1 VYLSGSL
8 IHEQPNCKV
17 YVMTTKGSIVVF
29 GAHPDDIEIGMGG
42 TTPKLVGLGYDVNL
56 VVATLPNFVATDTK
70 EDRRMEATMS
80 AKVMGCK
87 APEFLDLNPD
97 QIIFNRRFVTQISD
111 IIQKHN
117 PEAIFTQWIGD
128 THQDHQALTRA
139 VIAASRD
146 RNDLFMYETTIPGGI
161 SEYSFRPQLF
171 VDVTQTLDLK
181 RSALECF
188 DSQKIRCGPVWI
200 DALVG
205 RCSFRGYQMNT
216 KYAEAFEVIKTS
228 KW

>member
-1 VYLSGSL
+1 
-8 IHEQPNCKV
+8 
-17 YVMTTKGSIVVF
+17 MATKSSIIVF

-42 TTPKLVGLGYDVNL
+42 TVPKLVGLGYDVTL

-70 EDRRMEATMS
+70 EDRRREATMS

-117 PEAIFTQWIGD
+117 PGEIFTQWIGD

-161 SEYSFRPQLF
+161 SENAFRPQLF
-171 VDVTQTLDLK
+171 VDVTETLELK
-181 RSALECF
+181 KNALECF

-205 RCSFRGYQMNT
+205 RCSFRGYQMNA
-216 KYAEAFEVIKTS
+216 KYAEAFEVIKVS

>member
-1 VYLSGSL
+1 MA
-8 IHEQPNCKV
+8 IKR
-17 YVMTTKGSIVVF
+17 SIVAF

-42 TTPKLVGLGYDVNL
+42 TVAKLVGLGYDVNL

-70 EDRRMEATMS
+70 EDRRKEATLS

-87 APEFLDLNPD
+87 APEFLDLAPD
-97 QIIFNRRFVTQISD
+97 EVIVGRKFVTLID
-111 IIQKHN
+111 KLIKKHE
-117 PEAIFTQWIGD
+117 PEAVFTQWIGD
-128 THQDHQALTRA
+128 SHQDHQALTRA

-146 RNDLFMYETTIPGGI
+146 MDNLFMYETTIPGGI
-161 SEYSFRPQLF
+161 TENPFRPQLF

-181 RSALECF
+181 RNALDCF
-188 DSQKIRCGPVWI
+188 DSQKIRCGPIWI

-205 RCSFRGYQMNT
+205 RCSYRGYQMNT
-216 KYAEAFEVIKTS
+216 KYAEAFEVVKIS

>member
-1 VYLSGSL
+1 MLSS
-8 IHEQPNCKV
+8 NN
-17 YVMTTKGSIVVF
+17 MTSKSSIVVF

-42 TTPKLVGLGYDVNL
+42 TVPKLVGLGYDLTL

-70 EDRRMEATMS
+70 EDRRTEATMS

-161 SEYSFRPQLF
+161 SESAFRPQLF
-171 VDVTQTLDLK
+171 VDVTETLELK
-181 RSALECF
+181 KNALECF

-205 RCSFRGYQMNT
+205 RCSFRGYQMNA
-216 KYAEAFEVIKTS
+216 KYAEAFEVIKVS

>member
-1 VYLSGSL
+1 MRAIPLISSVLS
-8 IHEQPNCKV
+8 NNN
-17 YVMTTKGSIVVF
+17 MTTKSSIIVF

-42 TTPKLVGLGYDVNL
+42 TVPKLVGLGYDVTL

-70 EDRRMEATMS
+70 EDRRRESTMS

-161 SEYSFRPQLF
+161 SENAFRPQLF
-171 VDVTQTLDLK
+171 VDVTETLELK
-181 RSALECF
+181 KNALECF

-205 RCSFRGYQMNT
+205 RCSFRGYQMNA
-216 KYAEAFEVIKTS
+216 KYAEAFEVIKVS

>member
-1 VYLSGSL
+1 
-8 IHEQPNCKV
+8 
-17 YVMTTKGSIVVF
+17 MTTKSSIIVF

-42 TTPKLVGLGYDVNL
+42 TVPKLVGLGYDLTL

-70 EDRRMEATMS
+70 EDRRREATMS

-87 APEFLDLNPD
+87 APEFLDLNPE

-161 SEYSFRPQLF
+161 SENAFRPQLF
-171 VDVTQTLDLK
+171 VDVTETLELK
-181 RSALECF
+181 KNALECF
-188 DSQKIRCGPVWI
+188 DSQKSRCGPVWI

-205 RCSFRGYQMNT
+205 RCSFRGYQMNAT
-216 KYAEAFEVIKTS
+216 YAEAFEVIKTS

>member
-1 VYLSGSL
+1 MA
-8 IHEQPNCKV
+8 IKR
-17 YVMTTKGSIVVF
+17 SIVAF

-42 TTPKLVGLGYDVNL
+42 TVAKLVGLGYDVNL

-70 EDRRMEATMS
+70 EDRRKEATLS

-87 APEFLDLNPD
+87 APEFLDLAPD
-97 QIIFNRRFVTQISD
+97 EVIVGRKFVTLID
-111 IIQKHN
+111 KLIKKHE
-117 PEAIFTQWIGD
+117 PEAVFTQWIGD
-128 THQDHQALTRA
+128 SHQDHQALTRA

-146 RNDLFMYETTIPGGI
+146 IDNLFMYETTIPGGI
-161 SEYSFRPQLF
+161 TENPFRPQLF

-181 RSALECF
+181 RNALDCF
-188 DSQKIRCGPVWI
+188 DSQKIRCGPIWI

-205 RCSFRGYQMNT
+205 RCSYRGYQMNT
-216 KYAEAFEVIKTS
+216 KYAEAFEVVKIS

>member
-1 VYLSGSL
+1 
-8 IHEQPNCKV
+8 
-17 YVMTTKGSIVVF
+17 MTTKGSIVAF
-29 GAHPDDIEIGMGG
+29 GAHPDDIEIGMAG
-42 TTPKLVGLGYDVNL
+42 TVAKLVGTGYDVNL
-56 VVATLPNFVATDTK
+56 VIATLPNFVATDTK
-70 EDRRMEATMS
+70 EDRRKEAAMS

-87 APEFLDLNPD
+87 TPEFLDLSPD
-97 QIIFNRRFVTQISD
+97 EIILNRKFVTQISD
-111 IIQKHN
+111 IVQKHN
-117 PEAIFTQWIGD
+117 PQAIFTQWIGD

-161 SEYSFRPQLF
+161 SESAFRPQLF
-171 VDVTQTLDLK
+171 VDVSQTLEVK
-181 RSALECF
+181 KNSLECF

-205 RCSFRGYQMNT
+205 RCAYRGYQMNT
-216 KYAEAFEVIKTS
+216 KYAEAFEVVRVS

>member
-1 VYLSGSL
+1 
-8 IHEQPNCKV
+8 
-17 YVMTTKGSIVVF
+17 MTTRHSIVAF
-29 GAHPDDIEIGMGG
+29 GAHPDDIEIGMAG
-42 TTPKLVGLGYDVNL
+42 TVAKLTRSGYDVNL
-56 VVATLPNFVATDTK
+56 VIATLPNFVATDTK
-70 EDRRMEATMS
+70 EDRRREAIMS

-87 APEFLDLNPD
+87 PAEFLDLTPD
-97 QIIFNRRFVTQISD
+97 ELIINRRFVTQISN
-111 IIQKHN
+111 IIEKHN
-117 PEAIFTQWIGD
+117 PQAIFTQWIGD

-161 SEYSFRPQLF
+161 SENAFRPQLF

-181 RSALECF
+181 TNALDCF
-188 DSQKIRCGPVWI
+188 DSQKVRCGPVWI

-205 RCSFRGYQMNT
+205 RCSYRGYQMNA
-216 KYAEAFEVIKTS
+216 KYAEAFEVIKVS

>member
-1 VYLSGSL
+1 MG
-8 IHEQPNCKV
+8 IGA
-17 YVMTTKGSIVVF
+17 MTTKHSIVAF

-42 TTPKLVGLGYDVNL
+42 TVAKLVGLGYDVNL
-56 VVATLPNFVATDTK
+56 VIATLPNFVATDTK
-70 EDRRMEATMS
+70 EERRKEATMS

-87 APEFLDLNPD
+87 QPEFLDLSPEEV
-97 QIIFNRRFVTQISD
+97 IFNRRFVTQING
-111 IIQKHN
+111 IIQKYD
-117 PEAIFTQWIGD
+117 PQAIFTQWIGD

-139 VIAASRD
+139 VITASRD
-146 RNDLFMYETTIPGGI
+146 RNDMFMYETTIPGGI
-161 SEYSFRPQLF
+161 SESAFRPQLF

-181 RSALECF
+181 KSALECF

-205 RCSFRGYQMNT
+205 RCSYRGYQMNV
-216 KYAEAFEVIKTS
+216 KYAEAFEVIKVS

>member
-1 VYLSGSL
+1 MVKSKSS
-8 IHEQPNCKV
+8 
-17 YVMTTKGSIVVF
+17 MTTKGSIVVF

-42 TTPKLVGLGYDVNL
+42 TVPKLVGLGYDVNL
-56 VVATLPNFVATDTK
+56 VIATLPNFVATDTK
-70 EDRRMEATMS
+70 EERQREASAS
-80 AKVMGCK
+80 AKVMGCRS
-87 APEFLDLNPD
+87 PEFLDLNPD
-97 QIIFNRRFVTQISD
+97 QIILNRRLVTQISG
-111 IIQKHN
+111 IIEKNN

-139 VIAASRD
+139 VIAACRD

-161 SEYSFRPQLF
+161 SEQAFRPQLF
-171 VDVTQTLDLK
+171 VDVTQTLELK
-181 RSALECF
+181 KNALDCF

-205 RCSFRGYQMNT
+205 RCSFRGYQMNV
-216 KYAEAFEVIKTS
+216 KYAEAFEVIRVS